1 LIKNFS
7 IHIDGALCYIERH
20 LFLFSVPCAM
30 EIRLTDKDKK
40 QITSPDDIYGIMQR
54 ILLRENKIDREKEH
68 FWIIGMDM
76 ADYILYI
83 ELVSLGSV
91 KSTIVEP
98 MNVYR
103 FAVMKNAV
111 RVIAVHNHPG
121 GNLTP
126 SPHDKDTTDRL
137 IQVGRILGIVMEDHL
152 IISTTTYLSFVAI
165 GLMTELEASLKYVPT
180 YKIVEKVREEEK
192 AIADEAFQIAQ
203 EALEAEKIALKA
215 AKAAKQM
222 VKAERDQK
230 NALIKFLME
239 KNTATEEIANILKI
253 PPEKVEKA
261 TKKKT

>member
-1 LIKNFS
+1 
-7 IHIDGALCYIERH
+7 
-20 LFLFSVPCAM
+20 
-30 EIRLTDKDKK
+30 
-40 QITSPDDIYGIMQR
+40 
-54 ILLRENKIDREKEH
+54 
-68 FWIIGMDM
+68 
-76 ADYILYI
+76 
-83 ELVSLGSV
+83 
-91 KSTIVEP
+91 
-98 MNVYR
+98 
-103 FAVMKNAV
+103 
-111 RVIAVHNHPG
+111 
-121 GNLTP
+121 
-126 SPHDKDTTDRL
+126 
-137 IQVGRILGIVMEDHL
+137 VMEDHL

>member
-1 LIKNFS
+1 
-7 IHIDGALCYIERH
+7 
-20 LFLFSVPCAM
+20 
-30 EIRLTDKDKK
+30 
-40 QITSPDDIYGIMQR
+40 
-54 ILLRENKIDREKEH
+54 
-68 FWIIGMDM
+68 
-76 ADYILYI
+76 ILYI

-111 RVIAVHNHPG
+111 RVIAVHNHPS

-137 IQVGRILGIVMEDHL
+137 IQVGRN
-152 IISTTTYLSFVAI
+152 
-165 GLMTELEASLKYVPT
+165 
-180 YKIVEKVREEEK
+180 
-192 AIADEAFQIAQ
+192 
-203 EALEAEKIALKA
+203 
-215 AKAAKQM
+215 
-222 VKAERDQK
+222 QK

-253 PPEKVEKA
+253 PPEEVEKA

>member
-1 LIKNFS
+1 
-7 IHIDGALCYIERH
+7 
-20 LFLFSVPCAM
+20 M

-111 RVIAVHNHPG
+111 RVIAVHNHPS

-137 IQVGRILGIVMEDHL
+137 IQVGRN
-152 IISTTTYLSFVAI
+152 
-165 GLMTELEASLKYVPT
+165 
-180 YKIVEKVREEEK
+180 
-192 AIADEAFQIAQ
+192 
-203 EALEAEKIALKA
+203 
-215 AKAAKQM
+215 
-222 VKAERDQK
+222 QK

-253 PPEKVEKA
+253 PPEEVEKA